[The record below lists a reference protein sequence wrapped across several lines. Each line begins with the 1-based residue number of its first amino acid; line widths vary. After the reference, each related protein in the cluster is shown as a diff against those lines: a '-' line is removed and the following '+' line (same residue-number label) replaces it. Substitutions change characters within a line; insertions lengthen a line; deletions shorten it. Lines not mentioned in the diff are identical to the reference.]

1 MLKQIIL
8 ITIKTQKI
16 MLKISELTAKLAELP
31 QMKEAKEVANE
42 LASDDKAKTWS
53 NVITNITVRNNNEDG
68 KAFFNITLK
77 NKVFGL
83 VPNGQDALG
92 NTTYGIGWSNY
103 INVSI
108 TDVVLALAESPELAL
123 YANKDYL
130 LAETAI
136 DANSNVKFLN
146 ANILLAGGKIELCQ
160 EAVNAGDEYVSSF
173 NGGKCTIKKDNVINH
188 IIKLELGPKAKIITG
203 E

>member
-1 MLKQIIL
+1 MI
-8 ITIKTQKI
+8 
-16 MLKISELTAKLAELP
+16 KISELTAKLAELP

-42 LASDDKAKTWS
+42 LASDDMARNCS
-53 NVITNITVRNNNEDG
+53 NIITNITVRNNNEDG
-68 KAFFNITLK
+68 KPFFNVTLK
-77 NKVFGL
+77 DKVLGL

-108 TDVVLALAESPELAL
+108 TDVVLALAESPELTL

-130 LAETAI
+130 LANTAI
-136 DANSNVKFLN
+136 DANSNIKFLN

-160 EAVNAGDEYVSSF
+160 EAVNAGDEYISSF
-173 NGGKCTIKKDNVINH
+173 NGGKCTIKKDNIINH

>member
-1 MLKQIIL
+1 
-8 ITIKTQKI
+8 
-16 MLKISELTAKLAELP
+16 MLKISELTAKLSELP
-31 QMKEAKEVANE
+31 QVKEAKEVASE
-42 LASDDKAKTWS
+42 LAEDDKAKTWS
-53 NVITNITVRNNNEDG
+53 NIITNITVRNNNEDG
-68 KAFFNITLK
+68 KPFFNITLK

-130 LAETAI
+130 LA
-136 DANSNVKFLN
+136 
-146 ANILLAGGKIELCQ
+146 
-160 EAVNAGDEYVSSF
+160 
-173 NGGKCTIKKDNVINH
+173 
-188 IIKLELGPKAKIITG
+188 
-203 E
+203 

>member
-1 MLKQIIL
+1 
-8 ITIKTQKI
+8 

-31 QMKEAKEVANE
+31 QVKEAKEVAKQ
-42 LASDDKAKTWS
+42 LANDDRAMNSS

-68 KAFFNITLK
+68 KPFFNITLK
-77 NKVFGL
+77 NKVLGL

-103 INVSI
+103 INVSV
-108 TDVVLALAESPELAL
+108 TDVVLALAETPELAL

-130 LAETAI
+130 LADTVI
-136 DANSNVKFLN
+136 NGNVKFLN

-160 EAVNAGDEYVSSF
+160 EPVEAGEEYISSF

-188 IIKLELGPKAKIITG
+188 IVKLELGPKAKIITG

>member
-1 MLKQIIL
+1 MI
-8 ITIKTQKI
+8 
-16 MLKISELTAKLAELP
+16 KISELTSRLAELP
-31 QMKEAKEVANE
+31 QMKEAKEVASE
-42 LASDDKAKTWS
+42 LAEDDKAKTWS

-68 KAFFNITLK
+68 KPFFNITLK

-108 TDVVLALAESPELAL
+108 TDIVLALAESPELAL

-136 DANSNVKFLN
+136 DTNSNIKFLN

>member
-1 MLKQIIL
+1 MI
-8 ITIKTQKI
+8 
-16 MLKISELTAKLAELP
+16 KISELTAKLATLP
-31 QMKEAKEVANE
+31 QDKGAKEIAGE
-42 LASDDKAKTWS
+42 LAKKDRARNSS
-53 NVITNITVRNNNEDG
+53 NVITNITVRNNNTDG
-68 KAFFNITLK
+68 KPFFNITLK
-77 NKVFGL
+77 NKVLGL
-83 VPNGQDALG
+83 APNGHDALG
-92 NTTYGIGWSNY
+92 NTTYGIDWTNY

-108 TDVVLALAESPELAL
+108 TDVVLALAETPELAL

-130 LAETAI
+130 LDNTAI
-136 DANSNVKFLN
+136 DSNSAVKFLN

-160 EAVNAGDEYVSSF
+160 EAVNAGDEYISSF

>member
-1 MLKQIIL
+1 
-8 ITIKTQKI
+8 
-16 MLKISELTAKLAELP
+16 MLKISELTAKLAALP
-31 QMKEAKEVANE
+31 QDKGAKEIAGE
-42 LASDDKAKTWS
+42 LAKKDRARNSS
-53 NVITNITVRNNNEDG
+53 NLITNITVRNNNTDG
-68 KAFFNITLK
+68 KPFFNITLK
-77 NKVFGL
+77 NKVLGL

-92 NTTYGIGWSNY
+92 NTTYGIDWTNY

-108 TDVVLALAESPELAL
+108 TDVVLALAETPELAL

-130 LAETAI
+130 LADTAI
-136 DANSNVKFLN
+136 DANSSVKFLN

-160 EAVNAGDEYVSSF
+160 EVVEAGEQYVSSF

>member
-16 MLKISELTAKLAELP
+16 MLKISELTAKLAKLP
-31 QMKEAKEVANE
+31 QIKEAEEVAKE
-42 LASDDKAKTWS
+42 LASDDRAMNSS

-68 KAFFNITLK
+68 KPFFNVTLK
-77 NKVFGL
+77 NKVLGL

-103 INVSI
+103 INLSVS
-108 TDVVLALAESPELAL
+108 DVVLALAETPELAL

-130 LAETAI
+130 LADTAI
-136 DANSNVKFLN
+136 NGNVKFLN
-146 ANILLAGGKIELCQ
+146 ANILLAGGNIELCQ
-160 EAVNAGDEYVSSF
+160 EVVNAGDEYVSSF

-188 IIKLELGPKAKIITG
+188 VIKLEFGPKAKIITC

>member
-1 MLKQIIL
+1 
-8 ITIKTQKI
+8 

-31 QMKEAKEVANE
+31 QVKEAEEVAKE
-42 LASDDKAKTWS
+42 LATEDRARNWS
-53 NVITNITVRNNNEDG
+53 NVITNIAVRNNNEDG
-68 KAFFNITLK
+68 KPFFNITLK

-108 TDVVLALAESPELAL
+108 NDVVLALAENPELAL

-130 LAETAI
+130 LANTAI
-136 DANSNVKFLN
+136 DANANVKFLN

-160 EAVNAGDEYVSSF
+160 EVVNAGEEYISSF

-188 IIKLELGPKAKIITG
+188 IIKLEFGPKAKIITC

>member
-1 MLKQIIL
+1 MLKLIKL

-16 MLKISELTAKLAELP
+16 MLKISELTAKLATLP
-31 QMKEAKEVANE
+31 QDKEAKEVAGE
-42 LASDDKAKTWS
+42 LAKKDRARNCS
-53 NVITNITVRNNNEDG
+53 NVITNITVRNNNTDG
-68 KAFFNITLK
+68 KPFFNITLK
-77 NKVFGL
+77 SKVLGL
-83 VPNGQDALG
+83 VPKGQDAIG
-92 NTTYGIGWSNY
+92 NTIYGIDWTNY

-108 TDVVLALAESPELAL
+108 TDVVLALSETPELAL

-160 EAVNAGDEYVSSF
+160 EVVNAGDEYTSPF
-173 NGGKCTIKKDNVINH
+173 NGGRCKIKKDNVINH

>member
-1 MLKQIIL
+1 
-8 ITIKTQKI
+8 
-16 MLKISELTAKLAELP
+16 MLKISELTSKLTTLP
-31 QMKEAKEVANE
+31 QDKGAKEVAGE
-42 LASDDKAKTWS
+42 LAKKDRARNSS
-53 NVITNITVRNNNEDG
+53 NIITNITVRNNNADG
-68 KAFFNITLK
+68 KPFFNITLK
-77 NKVFGL
+77 NKVLGL
-83 VPNGQDALG
+83 VPKGQDALG
-92 NTTYGIGWSNY
+92 NTTYGIDWSNY

-108 TDVVLALAESPELAL
+108 TDVILALSETPELAL

-136 DANSNVKFLN
+136 DNNSIVKFLN

-160 EAVNAGDEYVSSF
+160 EVVNAGDQYTSPF
-173 NGGKCTIKKDNVINH
+173 NGGTCKIKKDNVVNH

>member
-31 QMKEAKEVANE
+31 QMKEAKEVASE
-42 LASDDKAKTWS
+42 LASDDRARNCS

-68 KAFFNITLK
+68 KPFFNITLK
-77 NKVFGL
+77 NKVLGL

-130 LAETAI
+130 LADTAI
-136 DANSNVKFLN
+136 NGNVKFLN

-160 EAVNAGDEYVSSF
+160 EVVEQGEEYVSSF

>member
-1 MLKQIIL
+1 MI
-8 ITIKTQKI
+8 
-16 MLKISELTAKLAELP
+16 KISELTAKLAELP
-31 QMKEAKEVANE
+31 QVKEAKEVASE
-42 LASDDKAKTWS
+42 LASDDMARNCS
-53 NVITNITVRNNNEDG
+53 NIITNITVRNNNEDG
-68 KAFFNITLK
+68 KPFFNVTLK
-77 NKVFGL
+77 NKVLGL

-108 TDVVLALAESPELAL
+108 TDVVLALSETPELAL

-136 DANSNVKFLN
+136 DNNSVVKFLN

-160 EAVNAGDEYVSSF
+160 EAVNAGDEYTSPF
-173 NGGKCTIKKDNVINH
+173 NGGTCKIKKDNVINH

>member
-1 MLKQIIL
+1 
-8 ITIKTQKI
+8 
-16 MLKISELTAKLAELP
+16 MLKISELTAKLAKLP
-31 QMKEAKEVANE
+31 QVKEAKEVASK
-42 LASDDKAKTWS
+42 LAKDGRAMNSS

-68 KAFFNITLK
+68 KPFFNVTLK
-77 NKVFGL
+77 NKVLGL

-103 INVSI
+103 INLSI
-108 TDVVLALAESPELAL
+108 TDVVFALAETPELAL

-136 DANSNVKFLN
+136 DANSAVKFLN

-160 EAVNAGDEYVSSF
+160 EAVEAGDQYVSSF
-173 NGGKCTIKKDNVINH
+173 NGGTCTIKKDNVINH

>member
-1 MLKQIIL
+1 MI
-8 ITIKTQKI
+8 
-16 MLKISELTAKLAELP
+16 KISELTAKLATLP
-31 QMKEAKEVANE
+31 QDKGAKEIAGE
-42 LASDDKAKTWS
+42 LAKKDRARNSS
-53 NVITNITVRNNNEDG
+53 NVITNITVRNNNTDG
-68 KAFFNITLK
+68 KPFFNITLK
-77 NKVFGL
+77 NKVLGL

-108 TDVVLALAESPELAL
+108 TDVVLALAETPELAL
-123 YANKDYL
+123 YSNNDYL

-160 EAVNAGDEYVSSF
+160 EVVEAGEQYVSSF

>member
-1 MLKQIIL
+1 MI
-8 ITIKTQKI
+8 
-16 MLKISELTAKLAELP
+16 KISELTAKLAELP
-31 QMKEAKEVANE
+31 QVKEAKEVANE
-42 LASDDKAKTWS
+42 LANEGVAKNWS

-68 KAFFNITLK
+68 KPFFNITLK

-92 NTTYGIGWSNY
+92 NTIYGIGWSNY
-103 INVSI
+103 INLSI
-108 TDVVLALAESPELAL
+108 TDVVLALAETPELAL

-136 DANSNVKFLN
+136 DTNSNVKFLN

-160 EAVNAGDEYVSSF
+160 EAVNAGDEYISSF